1 MKLTNTMKLTGM
13 AAASALALSSA
24 QAEIELSPNLKISGF
39 ADMSAYIA
47 DTSPGDSENGMNL
60 DQVEIDLAASFEKV
74 TGNID
79 LEWRTGGDVTV
90 EQAYVTYKFDEQSS
104 FTAGRFLSYM
114 GYEGDEPYKLFQYS
128 YAYDFGLPYAG
139 YNDGV
144 KYDYAEDK
152 FSFGAALLSAN
163 YGRDSRVTDEF
174 GIEAK
179 ATFTPVDGLTIFAG
193 YSYDSKEFSD
203 NISYYNLWVQYQ
215 KEKLTLAAE
224 IGKLDDEDAA
234 SGLPSHLFWLVMANY
249 AVSDTVG
256 ITGRISAQ
264 DVDDGGGSN
273 LKFTFSPSYKISS
286 NLLAVFEASYT
297 DYSDVDIGEGEE
309 LKSGTFFAAELL
321 FTF

>member
-1 MKLTNTMKLTGM
+1 MKLTTTMKLTGV
-13 AAASALALSSA
+13 AAASALALTSA
-24 QAEIELSPNLKISGF
+24 RAEIELNPNLKISGF

-47 DTSPGDSENGMNL
+47 EDDPGDSENGMNL
-60 DQVEIDLAASFEKV
+60 DQVEVDLAATFEKV

-79 LEWRTGGDVTV
+79 LEWRTNGDVTV
-90 EQAYVTYKFDEQSS
+90 EQAYVGYKFDEQSS

-128 YAYDFGLPYAG
+128 YAYDFGIPYAG

-144 KYDYAEDK
+144 KYDYTDEK
-152 FSFGAALLSAN
+152 FSFGAALVSAN
-163 YGRDSRVTDEF
+163 YGRTNRVSDEF
-174 GIEAK
+174 GIETK
-179 ATFTPVDGLTIFAG
+179 ATFTPAEGWTIFAG
-193 YSYDSKEFSD
+193 YSYDSKENTE

-224 IGKLDDEDAA
+224 LGKLEDEDAA

-249 AVSDTVG
+249 GLSDSAA

-264 DVDDGGGSN
+264 DVDDDGGSN
-273 LKFTFSPSYKISS
+273 MKFTISPSYKISS
-286 NLLAVFEASYT
+286 NLLAVFEFSYT
-297 DYSDVDIGEGEE
+297 DYKDVFIGEGEE
-309 LKSGTFFAAELL
+309 LSSSTLLAAELL